1 MQKHVG
7 EEEQVDFFSGGSWVQ
22 IVAVE
27 GTFKIFNDDWEWDSH
42 CDKIY
47 KQKHFQGGLRDKIYK
62 KTFFFQGGSN
72 SCCDSLHNRDSL
84 ACVYGRCRSKRGGK
98 IYH

>member
-1 MQKHVG
+1 MIIGSGGQNIQKKH
-7 EEEQVDFFSGGSWVQ
+7 FLGGSWVR

-62 KTFFFQGGSN
+62 KKLFSGGFE
-72 SCCDSLHNRDSL
+72 
-84 ACVYGRCRSKRGGK
+84 
-98 IYH
+98 